1 MADPK
6 SATLELC
13 LQAVSGADADQIDRE
28 TRQLRSELRELD
40 LGSVELSTGEA
51 PAGTKAIDGL
61 VLGSL
66 VMEVLPNAIS
76 PLIEF
81 LKSWTLRRNGRTV
94 KVKAVLRDRSV
105 EMEFDPA
112 TVSPKEV
119 KSLVNSIVKE
129 LGRTGE

>member
-6 SATLELC
+6 SATLVLC
-13 LQAVSGADADQIDRE
+13 LQAVPGADADHIDRDA
-28 TRQLRSELRELD
+28 RQLRSELRELG
-40 LGSVELSTGEA
+40 LGSVELSTEEA
-51 PAGTKAIDGL
+51 PAGTKSIDGL
-61 VLGSL
+61 ALGSL

-81 LKSWTLRRNGRTV
+81 LKSWTLRRHGRTV
-94 KVKAVLRDRSV
+94 KVKAVLQDRSV
-105 EMEFDPA
+105 EMEFDPT
-112 TVSPKEV
+112 TVSPTEV